1 MCILYVLIKNVMLS
15 GRGLPSSPPPPHHFP
30 IIFLPIFQFISVA
43 AWHGI
48 QMTLQDDNIIIT
60 IVIIIII
67 HIIPIFVIFLV
78 CDLLI

>member
-1 MCILYVLIKNVMLS
+1 MCMLYVLIKNVRSS
-15 GRGLPSSPPPPHHFP
+15 GVCPPHFP

-43 AWHGI
+43 TLHDI

-67 HIIPIFVIFLV
+67 HISPIFVIFLV

>member
-1 MCILYVLIKNVMLS
+1 MCILYVLIKNFILS
-15 GRGLPSSPPPPHHFP
+15 GPLPPPPHFL
-30 IIFLPIFQFISVA
+30 IFFLHIFQFISVA
-43 AWHGI
+43 TLHGS

>member
-1 MCILYVLIKNVMLS
+1 MAL
-15 GRGLPSSPPPPHHFP
+15 SPPPHFL
-30 IIFLPIFQFISVA
+30 IFFLHIFQFISVA
-43 AWHGI
+43 TLHGS

-67 HIIPIFVIFLV
+67 HIITIFVIFLV